1 MVNRGKR
8 YTEEQIIAALKEAE
22 SGISVNDVCR
32 KWGVSA
38 ASYYKWKAKYRGMSG
53 TDLRRSRELEL
64 ENRRLRKAVADL
76 TLDIQGL
83 KDVNSKNW

>member
-1 MVNRGKR
+1 MAHTYRDIVYAILDETK
-8 YTEEQIIAALKEAE
+8 TLSDDALLEVE
-22 SGISVNDVCR
+22 HVIHICH
-32 KWGVSA
+32 
-38 ASYYKWKAKYRGMSG
+38 KYRGMSG

-76 TLDIQGL
+76 TLDIQVL